1 MFKKIIF
8 LQGIGDLNNVFL
20 LKTGELRDTNQNS
33 SEIESESLTTTM
45 SNLNRLKRFI
55 SDRLFKALY
64 IQMGYRKLSL
74 ISFPNNYEDSQLEL

>member
-45 SNLNRLKRFI
+45 SNLNSLNESRPEVMQGTRWNYGQIPEFLDSFI
-55 SDRLFKALY
+55 QPLV
-64 IQMGYRKLSL
+64 
-74 ISFPNNYEDSQLEL
+74 

>member
-20 LKTGELRDTNQNS
+20 LKMGELRDTNQNS

-45 SNLNRLKRFI
+45 SNLN
-55 SDRLFKALY
+55 
-64 IQMGYRKLSL
+64 SL
-74 ISFPNNYEDSQLEL
+74 NESMPEVMQGTRWNYEQIPEFLDFFIQPLV